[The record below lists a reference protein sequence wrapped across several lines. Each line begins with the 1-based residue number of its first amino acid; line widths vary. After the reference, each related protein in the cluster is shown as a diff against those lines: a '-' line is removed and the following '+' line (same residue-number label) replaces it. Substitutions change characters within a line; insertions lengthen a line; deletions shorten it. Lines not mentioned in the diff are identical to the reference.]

1 MKTCA
6 TCQKFSVQRADKE
19 MQDQGFGCCD
29 RREPFICF
37 GARKERDCE
46 HYVLAASDVI
56 AKREAWLSGVKRVMD
71 GRERRRWRG
80 DDGRLER

>member
-1 MKTCA
+1 MIDGNTYA
-6 TCQKFSVQRADKE
+6 SSLRHLSEVQRPATKE

-46 HYVLAASDVI
+46 HHVPAAADVI
-56 AKREAWLSGVKRVMD
+56 AKREAWLSGVKQVME
-71 GRERRRWRG
+71 GRT
-80 DDGRLER
+80 

>member
-46 HYVLAASDVI
+46 HHVPAAADVI
-56 AKREAWLSGVKRVMD
+56 AKRETWLASQTD
-71 GRERRRWRG
+71 ILAEDWSIAA
-80 DDGRLER
+80 

>member
-1 MKTCA
+1 MSDVRCA

-37 GARKERDCE
+37 GARRERDCE
-46 HYVLAASDVI
+46 HHVLAASDVI
-56 AKREAWLSGVKRVMD
+56 AKREAWLSGARQVME
-71 GRERRRWRG
+71 GRT
-80 DDGRLER
+80 

>member
-46 HYVLAASDVI
+46 HHVPAATDVI
-56 AKREAWLSGVKRVMD
+56 AKRETWLASQTD
-71 GRERRRWRG
+71 ILAEDWSIAS
-80 DDGRLER
+80 

>member
-6 TCQKFSVQRADKE
+6 TCQKFSVQRADNE

-37 GARKERDCE
+37 VGRKERDC
-46 HYVLAASDVI
+46 VCRVPVASDVL
-56 AKREAWLSGVKRVMD
+56 AKRERVL
-71 GRERRRWRG
+71 GWVGGFLRAVA
-80 DDGRLER
+80 

>member
-46 HYVLAASDVI
+46 HHVPAAADVI
-56 AKREAWLSGVKRVMD
+56 AKRETWLASQTD
-71 GRERRRWRG
+71 ILAEDWSIAS
-80 DDGRLER
+80 

>member
-29 RREPFICF
+29 RREPFISF

-46 HYVLAASDVI
+46 HHVPAATDVI
-56 AKREAWLSGVKRVMD
+56 AKRETWLASQTD
-71 GRERRRWRG
+71 ILAEDWSIAA
-80 DDGRLER
+80 